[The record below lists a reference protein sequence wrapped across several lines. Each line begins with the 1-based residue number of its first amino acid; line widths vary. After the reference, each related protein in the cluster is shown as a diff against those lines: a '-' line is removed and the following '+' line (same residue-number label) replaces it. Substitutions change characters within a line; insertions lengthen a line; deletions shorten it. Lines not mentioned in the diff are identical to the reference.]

1 MNIVISLFSPVVKQ
15 ESDSKGVLC
24 FYEGVINSLSKLGN
38 RVFVHITSDFNIE
51 NSEIPE
57 TLLREIEDFNP
68 DLFILFNN
76 TFYEIPSRF
85 TCPIVIWEVD
95 SPAYYSN
102 KEVIRKSP
110 SRYKFIVCQEESIA
124 ELKEY
129 YGVDKKNVLLCPF
142 FTEVQAEKMENATN
156 IVFIGSFFGGNS
168 INPFAD
174 FWKTNPS
181 QDEVL
186 AYKRLL
192 SVYAQNP
199 HLNIEELVSRA
210 GNIPESVLQSVH
222 LVKWETSLSAFNRV
236 KTLSAVADLGITI
249 YGTRTWAVGNYLEPW
264 LTLSYNPRLLYTLKH
279 NQDAYNSAKIG
290 ININHLQARSGF
302 SWRVC
307 DIMASNACLVS
318 EYRPNFDK
326 YFADIGLPYFDNPYD
341 ARTICKQ
348 LLTDENYRLDLVRA
362 SQQVID
368 KNFRFANVQC
378 LLEQFLDMS
387 FISPSTEGQ
396 EGEVIYRIAGK
407 LSFLKRLKKKI
418 KKYSKKLKHS

>member
-1 MNIVISLFSPVVKQ
+1 M
-15 ESDSKGVLC
+15 
-24 FYEGVINSLSKLGN
+24 
-38 RVFVHITSDFNIE
+38 
-51 NSEIPE
+51 
-57 TLLREIEDFNP
+57 
-68 DLFILFNN
+68 
-76 TFYEIPSRF
+76 
-85 TCPIVIWEVD
+85 
-95 SPAYYSN
+95 
-102 KEVIRKSP
+102 
-110 SRYKFIVCQEESIA
+110 
-124 ELKEY
+124 
-129 YGVDKKNVLLCPF
+129 
-142 FTEVQAEKMENATN
+142 
-156 IVFIGSFFGGNS
+156 
-168 INPFAD
+168 
-174 FWKTNPS
+174 
-181 QDEVL
+181 
-186 AYKRLL
+186 
-192 SVYAQNP
+192 
-199 HLNIEELVSRA
+199 
-210 GNIPESVLQSVH
+210 
-222 LVKWETSLSAFNRV
+222 
-236 KTLSAVADLGITI
+236 
-249 YGTRTWAVGNYLEPW
+249 
-264 LTLSYNPRLLYTLKH
+264 TLSYNPRLLYTLKH

-396 EGEVIYRIAGK
+396 EGEVIYRIGGK